1 MATLFLVRHGQ
12 ASFGAAN
19 YDCLS
24 DTGRQQARWLGEYFR
39 ERGIAFKRVVAG
51 SLVRQQDTAMEI
63 LAGMGAGDVPV
74 EVRYAGGDHGTC

>member
-24 DTGRQQARWLGEYFR
+24 DTGRQQSRWLGEYFR
-39 ERGIAFKRVVAG
+39 DRGVQFRRVVAG
-51 SLVRQQDTAMEI
+51 TL
-63 LAGMGAGDVPV
+63 
-74 EVRYAGGDHGTC
+74 